1 MIIINAGIPKS
12 GTSLIQ
18 QYQMDLINT
27 VSPRNGQQEI
37 LKHGYNIDVYSDASN
52 QGFFVDIDE
61 ETFNFLSLVE
71 AKFGS
76 FMFKTHC
83 NPNAYISKIINEKG
97 GKATFCYRD
106 PRDVILSAIDH
117 GKRTRSG
124 LDRSGAYH
132 DLFTIDQGIM
142 RIKKWFGMFIKW
154 QDFQDVL
161 FIKYEDM
168 IENKEKWLHKMSS
181 YFNFSISE
189 STINNI
195 VNKHERIKNT
205 AWNFNVGTIYRW
217 KHEMNTEQIK
227 ICNQSLSEEISTMG
241 YEFE

>member
-76 FMFKTHC
+76 FYVQNTLQ
-83 NPNAYISKIINEKG
+83 SKRL
-97 GKATFCYRD
+97 Y
-106 PRDVILSAIDH
+106 
-117 GKRTRSG
+117 
-124 LDRSGAYH
+124 
-132 DLFTIDQGIM
+132 
-142 RIKKWFGMFIKW
+142 
-154 QDFQDVL
+154 
-161 FIKYEDM
+161 
-168 IENKEKWLHKMSS
+168 
-181 YFNFSISE
+181 
-189 STINNI
+189 
-195 VNKHERIKNT
+195 IKN
-205 AWNFNVGTIYRW
+205 Y
-217 KHEMNTEQIK
+217 K
-227 ICNQSLSEEISTMG
+227 
-241 YEFE
+241 